1 MIAITLPRKLIDKI
15 INGQKRIELRKS
27 VPVLEGCMMQVYVV
41 EKGTKRVP
49 IQFRVDSI
57 CYRTPWWIWV
67 NYEHQ
72 LGITFNEFMNY
83 TKSSKKLYGWHIC
96 NVREL
101 SPTFD
106 IDCLGIK
113 KAPQSF
119 VYIGKERRK
128 RNDR

>member
-15 INGQKRIELRKS
+15 ISGEKEIELRKS
-27 VPVLEGCMMQVYVV
+27 FPALEGCLMQVYVV

-49 IQFRVDSI
+49 IQFRVDSV
-57 CYRTPWWIWV
+57 CHKSPWWIWTH
-67 NYEHQ
+67 YADQ
-72 LGITFNEFMNY
+72 TGIRLSEFLSY
-83 TKSSKKLYGWHIC
+83 VKDSKLIYGWHIC
-96 NVREL
+96 NVRVL

-119 VYIGKERRK
+119 VYINKDRRK
-128 RNDR
+128 VK